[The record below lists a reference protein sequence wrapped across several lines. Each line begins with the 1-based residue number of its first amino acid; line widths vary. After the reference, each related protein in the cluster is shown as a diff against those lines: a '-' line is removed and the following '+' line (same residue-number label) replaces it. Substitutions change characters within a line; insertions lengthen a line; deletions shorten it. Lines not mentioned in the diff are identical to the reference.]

1 MKAVYPG
8 SFDPATN
15 GHLDILTRAARVF
28 DTVLVTVARN
38 PAKTPL
44 FTMDERMAMLQVATA
59 GLPNIEVHSFD
70 GLLIEFVQAHGAQ
83 VIVKGLRAMS
93 DFENEFQMALM
104 NKKLEPTVETMFMM
118 TANAH
123 SYLSSS
129 VVKELARLGGCVTGL
144 VPDVVE
150 EQLKIRFAEE
160 YGGRKKG

>member
-15 GHLDILTRAARVF
+15 GHLDIVTRAARVF

-150 EQLKIRFAEE
+150 EQLKTRFAEE
-160 YGGRKKG
+160 YGAGKKG